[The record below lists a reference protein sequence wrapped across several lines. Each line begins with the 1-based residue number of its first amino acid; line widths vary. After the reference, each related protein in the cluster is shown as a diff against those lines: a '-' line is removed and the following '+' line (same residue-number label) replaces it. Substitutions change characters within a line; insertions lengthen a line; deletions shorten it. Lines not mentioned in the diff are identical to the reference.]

1 MEDYYIFDI
10 PVYRCTEEQFYADMD
25 AAVSKRH
32 DEIFATTGISRK
44 NAPESYKN
52 MEEHTRQTFGGPWN
66 FNQVVGWLRLFAES
80 SHVGGHL
87 WWIDAKR
94 IQRVMRQKRFFL
106 TTISDVLS
114 NYFTSEDDSESIYR
128 RTIEDIE
135 RLTKQRPL
143 KDRHVDLETF
153 LNIGPHIDWR
163 GLLNSV
169 A

>member
-1 MEDYYIFDI
+1 M
-10 PVYRCTEEQFYADMD
+10 PN
-25 AAVSKRH
+25 VSKGSC
-32 DEIFATTGISRK
+32 DKK
-44 NAPESYKN
+44 N
-52 MEEHTRQTFGGPWN
+52 
-66 FNQVVGWLRLFAES
+66 
-80 SHVGGHL
+80 
-87 WWIDAKR
+87 
-94 IQRVMRQKRFFL
+94 FL

-143 KDRHVDLETF
+143 KDRYVDLETF

-163 GLLNSV
+163 SLLNSV

>member
-10 PVYRCTEEQFYADMD
+10 PVYRCTEERFYADMD
-25 AAVSKRH
+25 AAVAKRH
-32 DEIFATTGISRK
+32 DEIFATTSISQK

-52 MEEHTRQTFGGPWN
+52 IEEHTRQTFGGPWN

-87 WWIDAKR
+87 WWVDAKR
-94 IQRVMRQKRFFL
+94 IQRVMRKKRFFL

-114 NYFTSEDDSESIYR
+114 NYFTPEDDSVSIYR
-128 RTIEDIE
+128 GTLKDIE

-143 KDRHVDLETF
+143 KDRYVDLETF

-163 GLLNSV
+163 GLLNSM